1 MDQSHTR
8 VRGAVGREQT
18 QNRGRST
25 QKKAKTRKRTTKQ
38 TSFLRRLL
46 YSAFSILWSY
56 LLRLLYSIISILW
69 SIGWRAGIVFVVI
82 LASSTG
88 FYYVKLL
95 PTSEL
100 LEARSRGSAV
110 LLDKSDEPFAWR
122 GSQFGGKILSKDVSP
137 FLKNAIIAA
146 EDKRFYGH
154 LGVSPR
160 GILGAILINLREG
173 RGPFQ
178 GHGGSTITQQVAKL
192 LCLGRK
198 YNPDSGL
205 SEAQFERDCRKT
217 TLWRKIKEIPYAFAM
232 ELKYSK
238 NEILTIYLNRVYLGA
253 GATGFEAAS
262 QRYFGVSI
270 REVTPA
276 QSAMLAGLLT
286 APSVY
291 APTRNMAKAV
301 SRANLIVDLMEEEGY
316 LSVSEARDA
325 RANHARLTK
334 GGSAKAGSYFADWLM
349 ETVPDFL
356 KSNTIEDVVM
366 RTTLDLRIQNAA
378 DEAMVHVFKTKV
390 KPDSRAEAA
399 IVVMSADGAVR
410 AMTGGRNPRSVGQFN
425 RATQAIRQ
433 TGSVFKPFVFA
444 AALETGIRPND
455 QVLDEEVSYRI
466 LGSKTWRPK
475 NYKDKYE
482 GPITLTRALAKSS
495 NVAAARLSEEIGRDQ
510 VQNLAKK
517 FGIKNKLASGPALA
531 LGASESTLLEMTG
544 AYAGFLNRGN
554 RTIPYGLIDLRLK
567 EDSSPLFKGLEG
579 LQERAVSERTAL
591 QMVEMLRQV
600 VETGTG
606 QRAKISDRQLA
617 GKTGTTQGARD
628 AWFIGFSAD
637 YVAGV
642 WMGYDDNTPLTGVTG
657 GGLPAEIWRET
668 MERIHEG
675 LPSKLLP
682 GQGQRINFGLIELP

>member
-8 VRGAVGREQT
+8 GRRAVGREQT
-18 QNRGRST
+18 QNRGRSA

-46 YSAFSILWSY
+46 YSA
-56 LLRLLYSIISILW
+56 ISKLW
-69 SIGWRAGIVFVVI
+69 SIGWRLGIVLVMI

-100 LEARSRGSAV
+100 LEARSSGSTT
-110 LLDKSDEPFAWR
+110 LLDQNDEPFAWR
-122 GSQFGGKILSKDVSP
+122 GFQFGGKISSENVSP

-146 EDKRFYGH
+146 EDKRFYEH
-154 LGVSPR
+154 WGVSPR

-192 LCLGRK
+192 LCLGRN
-198 YNPDSGL
+198 YNPESGL
-205 SEAQFERDCRKT
+205 SEAEFERDCRKT

-270 REVTPA
+270 RKVTPA

-291 APTRNMAKAV
+291 APTNNMAKAI
-301 SRANLIVDLMEEEGY
+301 SRANLIVDLMEKEGY

-366 RTTLDLRIQNAA
+366 RTTFDLRIQNAA
-378 DEAMVHVFKTKV
+378 DEAMVHVFNTKV

-444 AALETGIRPND
+444 AALEKGIRPDD

-482 GPITLTRALAKSS
+482 GSITLTRALAKSS

-510 VQNLAKK
+510 VQKVAKK

-544 AYAGFLNRGN
+544 AYAGFLNRGY
-554 RTIPYGLIDLRLK
+554 RAIPYGLIDLRLK
-567 EDSSPLFKGLEG
+567 EDSSPLFEG
-579 LQERAVSERTAL
+579 PERLKERAVSEQTAL
-591 QMVEMLRQV
+591 QMVQMLRQV

-606 QRAKISDRQLA
+606 QRAMITDGQVA

-675 LPSKLLP
+675 LPSSPLP
-682 GQGQRINFGLIELP
+682 GQRQRINLGIN